1 MAVKVKQYRGAWWVL
16 IDHKGK
22 RKAKRIGASKRAEEQ
37 IEARIN
43 LGQFGILEEN
53 ERRPFRAYY
62 KEWLDSYAKTPTKA
76 ATYANYETAY
86 RVHLLPFFGDT
97 DIRDITRA
105 QVKRFL
111 YEKLKEGRQRP
122 RAGQDKG
129 GLSRSS
135 VKAILAPLSEMFN
148 HAIEDGHL

>member
-22 RKAKRIGASKRAEEQ
+22 RKAKRIGASKLAAEVAAEQ
-37 IEARIN
+37 NEARIT

-111 YEKLKEGRQRP
+111 YEKLK
-122 RAGQDKG
+122 
-129 GLSRSS
+129 
-135 VKAILAPLSEMFN
+135 
-148 HAIEDGHL
+148 